1 MIQMLVNCKLFLQSR
16 KKLIDVVDKEVVK
29 NTKFSTLKTKVNNL
43 EKKIS
48 DSATLIHINQYNT
61 DKTKFREKQ
70 LEMVIEKYQ
79 MQVLQ
84 QLHTF

>member
-48 DSATLIHINQYNT
+48 DSTTLVRINQYNT
-61 DKTKFREKQ
+61 EKQ
-70 LEMVIEKYQ
+70 NLGKNNWKW
-79 MQVLQ
+79 
-84 QLHTF
+84 